1 MGLSVEELAH
11 FHREGFVVAKSVL
24 PAAVI
29 AAVAVA
35 NGECR
40 SAAFQPPPSPHPP
53 PPVSNLGGWSFLERT
68 VEWNVGVGVPR
79 DGERVQ
85 RTHSVRLG

>member
-1 MGLSVEELAH
+1 MSVEELAH

-40 SAAFQPPPSPHPP
+40 SAAFQPPPSPAPAP
-53 PPVSNLGGWSFLERT
+53 TS
-68 VEWNVGVGVPR
+68 
-79 DGERVQ
+79 
-85 RTHSVRLG
+85 

>member
-1 MGLSVEELAH
+1 MQGGHGGSRKAAGMGLSVEELAH

-40 SAAFQPPPSPHPP
+40 SAAFQPPPSPAPAP
-53 PPVSNLGGWSFLERT
+53 TS
-68 VEWNVGVGVPR
+68 
-79 DGERVQ
+79 
-85 RTHSVRLG
+85 